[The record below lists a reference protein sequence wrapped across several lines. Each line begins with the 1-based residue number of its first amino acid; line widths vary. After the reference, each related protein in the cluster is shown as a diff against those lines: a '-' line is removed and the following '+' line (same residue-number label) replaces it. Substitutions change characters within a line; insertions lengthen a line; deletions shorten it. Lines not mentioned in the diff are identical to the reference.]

1 MEYLQSTEVNALLAE
16 AYKANSIHHQFL
28 LALYATGTRVSQVL
42 KLRGFDVYADPVT
55 GEYKVRMPKAKRGT
69 SRMFQIVASADPVR
83 DMTPLIALAKT
94 AGPTRLFGGLSRQ
107 YAHVIIK
114 RYAALA
120 GLHVNAVHC
129 HTLRHSTAM
138 RVWERTQR
146 IGAVSGYL
154 CHTDPASAYQY
165 LRENDASMA
174 DEAMAAVLTNV

>member
-1 MEYLQSTEVNALLAE
+1 MEYLQPTEVNALLAITYE
-16 AYKANSIHHQFL
+16 ANPIHHQFL

-42 KLRGFDVYADPVT
+42 RLRGLDVYADPVT
-55 GEYKVRMPKAKRGT
+55 GEYKIRMPKAKRGLVRT
-69 SRMFQIVASADPVR
+69 FHVIKSADAVR
-83 DMTPLIALAKT
+83 DMTPLIEIAKK

-120 GLHVNAVHC
+120 GLHVDMVHC

-138 RVWERTQR
+138 RVWEQTQR
-146 IGAVSGYL
+146 VGAISGYL
-154 CHTDPASAYQY
+154 CHTDPASAFQY

-174 DEAMAAVLTNV
+174 DAAMLSVLTSV

>member
-1 MEYLQSTEVNALLAE
+1 MEYLQPTEVNALLAE
-16 AYKANSIHHQFL
+16 AYKANPIHHQFL

-55 GEYKVRMPKAKRGT
+55 GEHKVRMPKAKRGT
-69 SRMFQIVASADPVR
+69 SRVFQIVASADPVR
-83 DMTPLIALAKT
+83 DMTPLIALAKA

-120 GLHVNAVHC
+120 GLHVDSVHC

-174 DEAMAAVLTNV
+174 DDAMGAVLTNV